1 MIDHSIQY
9 IVRKD
14 NNVLIFILSLII
26 WKYSMSVIVS
36 LILQIKKMFVK
47 ADRDGDGKLSK
58 EEWFRV
64 LNSTGYPT
72 SMWVGCLVMEMH
84 SWAGT
89 GDTSWHLHCP
99 TLNTGVNIQS
109 SFKFKLFVKNQMEL
123 SSILPQTKLIT
134 KYLDIDSVVF

>member
-1 MIDHSIQY
+1 MIDHNIHC
-9 IVRKD
+9 KD
-14 NNVLIFILSLII
+14 NNVLKFILSLI
-26 WKYSMSVIVS
+26 WKFSMLCCNCDFVS
-36 LILQIKKMFVK
+36 ALILQIKKMFVK

-89 GDTSWHLHCP
+89 GDTRWHLHCP
-99 TLNTGVNIQS
+99 TLNTGLNIQS
-109 SFKFKLFVKNQMEL
+109 SFKFQLFVKNQMEF
-123 SSILPQTKLIT
+123 SSILPQTKKI
-134 KYLDIDSVVF
+134 KHNI

>member
-1 MIDHSIQY
+1 MAFDWSQLY
-9 IVRKD
+9 IVKIIICWNLFCHPFENFPCCNCD
-14 NNVLIFILSLII
+14 LSVH
-26 WKYSMSVIVS
+26 SA

-89 GDTSWHLHCP
+89 GDTRWHLHCP
-99 TLNTGVNIQS
+99 TLNTGLNIQS
-109 SFKFKLFVKNQMEL
+109 SFKFQLFVKNQMEF
-123 SSILPQTKLIT
+123 SSILPQTKKI
-134 KYLDIDSVVF
+134 KHNI

>member
-1 MIDHSIQY
+1 MFTRVYDGIWLITIH
-9 IVRKD
+9 IVKKD
-14 NNVLIFILSLII
+14 NNVLFILSLII

-89 GDTSWHLHCP
+89 GDTRWHLHCP
-99 TLNTGVNIQS
+99 TLNTGLNIQS

-123 SSILPQTKLIT
+123 SSILPQTK
-134 KYLDIDSVVF
+134 